1 MLDLKDLT
9 NLMFP
14 GEKRSGIPNFAAAAG
29 ADRPRMRNADFVQL
43 EICLQQLEVSREDV
57 NVSDIISHL
66 TDLEPD
72 LFKRF
77 SKAAIEF
84 YFSRAAVVEALRKKP
99 SPLFPHQNQIE
110 DIDYDLLEP
119 VLEKIRTQG
128 KKGL

>member
-1 MLDLKDLT
+1 MLDLNDLT

-14 GEKRSGIPNFAAAAG
+14 GEERSGIPNFATAAG
-29 ADRPRMRNADFVQL
+29 ADRPRMKNADFARL

-57 NVSDIISHL
+57 NVDVVISHL
-66 TDLEPD
+66 TGLEPD

-77 SKAAIEF
+77 SEAAIEF

-110 DIDYDLLEP
+110 DIDYDLLGP
-119 VLEKIRTQG
+119 VVEQIGTQN
-128 KKGL
+128 KK